1 MRTISLG
8 LLKLELA
15 TRKTTLPICSVQ
27 TAVISD
33 SYIDET
39 SWFLAVCCRPIDD
52 DIMMSHGSLILRRG
66 GIYRLLKLC
75 QQ

>member
-15 TRKTTLPICSVQ
+15 TRKTTLPICSIQ

-39 SWFLAVCCRPIDD
+39 LWFPAVCCRPIDD
-52 DIMMSHGSLILRRG
+52 NIMISQDPLILR
-66 GIYRLLKLC
+66 
-75 QQ
+75 

>member
-15 TRKTTLPICSVQ
+15 TRKTTLPPICAVQ

-39 SWFLAVCCRPIDD
+39 SWFPAVCCRPIDD
-52 DIMMSHGSLILRRG
+52 NIMISQDPLILR
-66 GIYRLLKLC
+66 
-75 QQ
+75 